1 MTKKYDGFIQIE
13 FGHFRVYV
21 PPLQRQKSISTAKI
35 FSLASIFSSAGVFS
49 QFFFAIFLG

>member
-1 MTKKYDGFIQIE
+1 MMAGFIRIE